1 MMADRHQG
9 ESPEETSSTPIRPG
23 LTPLGM
29 VLMGLFSIIIIAAIA
44 GLAAPMVLRSATRSD
59 LTQSLSNARIIG
71 MALAEFDTDYGRF
84 PDDRTAVEVASRTR
98 SNLAPSGT
106 TANDH
111 LRQLLAADIINTET
125 AFYVRT
131 AYTRQPDNIFNTPQ
145 SALAPGENGF
155 GYILNGDTDISTSGT
170 NPSIP
175 ILCAPLAFDSTS
187 VSPTRFDAQYTDGFI
202 ILLRIDMAATSHRI
216 DPSTGDLLLDGKPW
230 LATGGDTPW
239 GSEITPRV
247 ATPIP
252 K

>member
-1 MMADRHQG
+1 MS
-9 ESPEETSSTPIRPG
+9 SPEEKPTTPTRPG
-23 LTPLGM
+23 LTPLGI
-29 VLMGLFSIIIIAAIA
+29 VLMSLFFIIIIITAIVC
-44 GLAAPMVLRSATRSD
+44 LAAPMVLRSAIRSD
-59 LTQSLSNARIIG
+59 LTQSVNNARMVG
-71 MALAEFDTDYGRF
+71 MALAEFDTEYGRF
-84 PDDRTAVEVASRTR
+84 PDAQTAVEVASRTR
-98 SNLAPSGT
+98 SNLAPPGT

-111 LRQLLAADIINTET
+111 LRQLLAAGIINSEQAFYTKT
-125 AFYVRT
+125 AF
-131 AYTRQPDNIFNTPQ
+131 TRQPDNVFDTPDT
-145 SALAPGENGF
+145 ALASGEVGF
-155 GYILNGDTDISTSGT
+155 GYILNGVTALGTTGT

-175 ILCAPLAFDSTS
+175 ILCAPLAFDGTS
-187 VSPTRFDAQYTDGFI
+187 VSPTRFDAPYTDGLS